1 MGPTRIKKRKMV
13 AAAANRARSASRS
26 WSRYYQ
32 KLVRLG
38 LTTPKSKRAILT
50 PKFAV
55 FDPIKTTGTPA
66 SEIIIAERGA
76 G

>member
-1 MGPTRIKKRKMV
+1 MKIKRQKMV
-13 AAAANRARSASRS
+13 AAATKRTRSAARA

-38 LTTPKSKRAILT
+38 LTTPKSQRAILT

-55 FDPIKTTGTPA
+55 FDPVKTNGAPA
-66 SEIIIAERGA
+66 SEIIMAERGA